1 MSAPK
6 YPWTARQI
14 SAALAIVF
22 VEGLFIGAAVS
33 AAILKITRI
42 AS

>member
-14 SAALAIVF
+14 TAALAIVF
-22 VEGLFIGAAVS
+22 VQGLFIGAMVS
-33 AAILKITRI
+33 AAILKITGS
-42 AS
+42 AA